1 MRKSLQKVQLVLVI
15 TLLGISASTFAQ
27 LKCYVLQAPEKVI
40 PSMKKLAIVD
50 FKDRNNASYNYWS
63 RDAANDYGSIL
74 SDAMLVNLMEE
85 YRGVSGSAYT
95 NYLDIKTNVYTVV
108 ERSQL
113 DAIMQEQ
120 KLGASGAVSESDA
133 AQAGKLLGLDVIL
146 TGNFSAN
153 SQIKT
158 SKSSSSSKKK
168 RSDGTTYSVTT
179 TTYSKWRESKA
190 ESSMKIISVETG
202 QMLALITKNFTRKSK
217 ALKSTSGYPSSS
229 SLESEYDG
237 KSAAVKSIARLL
249 TGSFTPN
256 YKAQIF
262 NFDKPKN
269 KDYKE
274 EGKIAKKAIKKGD
287 VKTVYHILKAVMAED
302 DSDEAIVHDLAIVY
316 EAVGRYNEAL
326 KYHAYADQLSGKKKY
341 SRALARCKSGKNA
354 IEVLKGLGV
363 IITPYDFGADNVSV
377 TETEVVKIKGKS
389 DISVYSDSNKGSKV
403 VKKAKGGKEYTVL
416 QRKGSWIKIEVP
428 GLDGAVVGYIM
439 SSQVK

>member
-1 MRKSLQKVQLVLVI
+1 MKKTLRKLQLLLMV
-15 TLLGISASTFAQ
+15 TLLSSSSAVFSQ
-27 LKCYVLQAPEKVI
+27 LRCYVLEAPEKII

-85 YRGVSGSAYT
+85 YRGVNNRYYT
-95 NYLDIKTNVYTVV
+95 NYLGVKTNVYTVV

-153 SQIKT
+153 SQVKT
-158 SKSSSSSKKK
+158 SKSTSSSKKK
-168 RSDGTTYSVTT
+168 RSDGSTYSVTT
-179 TTYSKWRESKA
+179 TTYSKWRETKA

-202 QMLALITKNFTRKSK
+202 QMLALITKTFTRKSK
-217 ALKSTSGYPSSS
+217 ILKSTKGYPSSS
-229 SLESEYDG
+229 SLESEFDG

-249 TGSFTPN
+249 TGSFTPQ
-256 YKAQIF
+256 YVAQTF

-269 KDYKE
+269 KEFKD
-274 EGKIAKKAIKKGD
+274 EGKIAKKAIKQGD
-287 VKTVYHILKAVMAED
+287 VKTVYHILKSVMAQD

-316 EAVGRYNEAL
+316 EAVGRYDEAL
-326 KYHAYADQLSGKKKY
+326 KYHAYADQLSGKRKY
-341 SRALARCKSGKNA
+341 EKALDRCKSGKAA
-354 IEVLKGLGV
+354 IEELKALGV
-363 IITPYDFGADNVSV
+363 TITPYDFGENNVS
-377 TETEVVKIKGKS
+377 TSETEVVKIKGKS
-389 DISVYSDSNKGSKV
+389 DINVYADSNKGSKV

-416 QRKGSWIKIEVP
+416 ERKGSWIKIEVP